1 VIDHVAQAKLVLRFV
16 PKKKTGKSLKIEASR
31 HVDVWWWFHIG
42 ASFCWRY
49 GSSFQNARKPKDCM
63 DASIIFNHSWTVDKV
78 ASHAGSEQEPSL
90 PNRLKVTDTYWHHL
104 TTLEDLSYSR
114 SIQIYP
120 ASWSSDLSPWLQNCP
135 SRCFW
140 SEKVSQVLAVAHWR
154 HRGIVKTVTA
164 AIDELIRC
172 RHRAYV
178 AALAT
183 NFSCQMLSCTI
194 RKVPWVLCRHGDG
207 VDGIVM
213 FGNMK

>member
-1 VIDHVAQAKLVLRFV
+1 MVSYWCFFL
-16 PKKKTGKSLKIEASR
+16 
-31 HVDVWWWFHIG
+31 
-42 ASFCWRY
+42 
-49 GSSFQNARKPKDCM
+49 
-63 DASIIFNHSWTVDKV
+63 
-78 ASHAGSEQEPSL
+78 
-90 PNRLKVTDTYWHHL
+90 LKVWVLVSECQKTEGLHGCCNHLQSFMDCWQGRESRRLRAGTVLTQPTESNWHIL
-104 TTLEDLSYSR
+104 IPSDNTWRPQLSR
-114 SIQIYP
+114 SMQIYP

-154 HRGIVKTVTA
+154 HRGIVKRVTA

-183 NFSCQMLSCTI
+183 DFSCQMLSCTI
-194 RKVPWVLCRHGDG
+194 RKAPWVLCRHGDG

-213 FGNMK
+213 FGHMK